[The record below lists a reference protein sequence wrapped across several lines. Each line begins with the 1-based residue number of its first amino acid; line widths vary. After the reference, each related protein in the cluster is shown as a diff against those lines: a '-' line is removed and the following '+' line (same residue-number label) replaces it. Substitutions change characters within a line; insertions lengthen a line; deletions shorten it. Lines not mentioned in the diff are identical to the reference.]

1 MLNAITAPA
10 EIFMSR
16 RRLPRKF
23 LVIALAFLI
32 PIGLLLIPFWREIAT
47 QIETANLEKDGVPLV
62 AVLTKRLVNQL
73 AGSVETHLE
82 MEKLLAA
89 RPQLGLEKSWESY
102 KHADGKSGPSAAT
115 AAGNPAS
122 VNDDERTGAAAD
134 RTVSLI
140 REVAD
145 KSTLTLDPDIDSYY
159 LMYAQ
164 SVAIPELM
172 VNISPLQHAP
182 MEGANESRLALV
194 RASRRALRTV
204 EQSIT
209 TAIGGNLSLRASLD
223 APLAA
228 AMRDT
233 TELLNQT
240 KSGARIAVASSL
252 VALGDAV
259 GRELERLLNERA
271 DRLAQRR
278 ITICLLVLV
287 ALLIAAWLFAGFFLA
302 SRNSLEHTTLYA
314 GEIAKGNLSVKM
326 ATSARDE
333 LGDVQRALGVMGE
346 SLHDLTAEVRLN
358 AGEIANAARQI
369 SVGNTDL
376 SARTEEQ
383 ASTLEETASS
393 MEEFTSTIRQNADST
408 KLANGLALS
417 ATDAARKGGAVAG
430 MAVEKMAA
438 ISAGSRK
445 IGDIVSVI
453 DGIAFQT
460 NILALNAAVEAARA
474 GEHGRGFA
482 VVAAEVRAL
491 AQRSASAAKEIKV
504 LIGDSVDQINDGAR
518 LVTEAGSSMQSIVAG
533 IQKVTDIINEI
544 SVASN
549 EQAAGIEQVNR
560 AIVQMED
567 VTQQNAALVEEAA
580 AAAESMR
587 DQADVLLELVSRFKL
602 DDSKLREDLTRA
614 RRTAALSE
622 RGQKTAP
629 TTTRMAKFSGNDL
642 PARPRALEG
651 EWKEF

>member
-32 PIGLLLIPFWREIAT
+32 PIGLLLIPFWREIGT

-102 KHADGKSGPSAAT
+102 KQADGKSGPSAAT

-194 RASRRALRTV
+194 RASRRTLRTV

-233 TELLNQT
+233 TELLDQT

-252 VALGDAV
+252 VALGDSV

-302 SRNSLEHTTLYA
+302 SRNSLEHTTHYA
-314 GEIAKGNLSVKM
+314 GEIAKGNLSAKM

-417 ATDAARKGGAVAG
+417 ATDAGCKGGAVAG

-445 IGDIVSVI
+445 IGDIISVI

>member
-32 PIGLLLIPFWREIAT
+32 PIGLLLIPFWREIGT

-73 AGSVETHLE
+73 AGTVETHLE
-82 MEKLLAA
+82 MEKLHAA

-102 KHADGKSGPSAAT
+102 KQADGKSAPSAAT
-115 AAGNPAS
+115 AASNPAS

-209 TAIGGNLSLRASLD
+209 TAIGGNQSLRASLD

-233 TELLNQT
+233 TELLDQT
-240 KSGARIAVASSL
+240 KSGTRIAVASSL
-252 VALGDAV
+252 VALGDAI

-314 GEIAKGNLSVKM
+314 GEIAKGNLSAKM

-408 KLANGLALS
+408 KLANGLALAAS
-417 ATDAARKGGAVAG
+417 EAARNGGAIAIS
-430 MAVEKMAA
+430 AVEKMAA
-438 ISAGSRK
+438 ISASSKK
-445 IGDIVSVI
+445 IGDIISVI
-453 DGIAFQT
+453 DSIAFQT

-474 GEHGRGFA
+474 GEQGRGFA

-491 AQRSASAAKEIKV
+491 AQRSAAAAKEIKV
-504 LIGDSVDQINDGAR
+504 LINHSVDQISDGTA
-518 LVTEAGSSMQSIVAG
+518 LVNEAGASMERIGTG
-533 IQKVTDIINEI
+533 IQQVTKFINEI

-549 EQAAGIEQVNR
+549 EQATGIEQVNR

-587 DQADVLLELVSRFKL
+587 EQAEVLLELVSRFKL
-602 DDSKLREDLTRA
+602 EDTKMREDQTRA
-614 RRTAALSE
+614 RRIAAL
-622 RGQKTAP
+622 RAQAP
-629 TTTRMAKFSGNDL
+629 VAKSASTKMATI
-642 PARPRALEG
+642 PRSKSPIIPTELAG
-651 EWKEF
+651 EWSEY

>member
-32 PIGLLLIPFWREIAT
+32 PIGLLLIPFWREIGT
-47 QIETANLEKDGVPLV
+47 QIETANLEKVGVPLV

-73 AGSVETHLE
+73 AGTVETHLE

-233 TELLNQT
+233 TELLDQT

-302 SRNSLEHTTLYA
+302 SRNSLEHTTHYA

-417 ATDAARKGGAVAG
+417 ATDAARKGGEVAG

>member
-16 RRLPRKF
+16 HRLPRKF

-32 PIGLLLIPFWREIAT
+32 PIGLLLIPFWREIGT

-73 AGSVETHLE
+73 AGTVETHLE

-102 KHADGKSGPSAAT
+102 KQADGKSAPSAAT
-115 AAGNPAS
+115 AASNPPS

-164 SVAIPELM
+164 SVAIPELL

-209 TAIGGNLSLRASLD
+209 TAIGGNPSLRASLD
-223 APLAA
+223 VPLAA

-233 TELLNQT
+233 TELLDQT

-252 VALGDAV
+252 VALGDSV

-314 GEIAKGNLSVKM
+314 GEIAKGNLSAKM

-445 IGDIVSVI
+445 IGDIISVI

-504 LIGDSVDQINDGAR
+504 LIGDSVEQINDGAR
-518 LVTEAGSSMQSIVAG
+518 LVTEAGSSMQIIVAG

-642 PARPRALEG
+642 SARPRALEG